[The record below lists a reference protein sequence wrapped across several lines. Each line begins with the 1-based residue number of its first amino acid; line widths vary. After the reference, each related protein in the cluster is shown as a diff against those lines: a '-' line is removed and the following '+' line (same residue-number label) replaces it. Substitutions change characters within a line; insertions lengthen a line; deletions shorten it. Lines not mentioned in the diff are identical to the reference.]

1 MNSAGPAALAAD
13 SLIRGSQKG
22 GAEPG
27 SSGDDGAALL
37 GQACDVLRKVGMCL
51 WCWRWGCGD
60 VFVVLRL
67 GFRKVGMCLWCC
79 VRLARVL
86 VIVHPGRDPF
96 FFFTHPTD
104 PHTLH
109 RV

>member
-1 MNSAGPAALAAD
+1 MRRPEE
-13 SLIRGSQKG
+13 G
-22 GAEPG
+22 G
-27 SSGDDGAALL
+27 
-37 GQACDVLRKVGMCL
+37 DVFVVLEMGM
-51 WCWRWGCGD
+51 WGCED